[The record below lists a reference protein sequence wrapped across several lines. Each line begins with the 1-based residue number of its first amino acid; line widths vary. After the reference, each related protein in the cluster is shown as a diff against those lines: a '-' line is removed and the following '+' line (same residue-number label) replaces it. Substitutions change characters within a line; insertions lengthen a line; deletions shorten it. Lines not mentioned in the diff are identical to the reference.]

1 MAITLT
7 PLPYPHT
14 ALVPA
19 ISAVTLQT
27 HHGRHHQTYV
37 DNVNAATKDTKLAE
51 AALADIISAAAEGHD
66 QTLFNNAA
74 QVWNHGFYWHSL
86 SPDPQQPG
94 SELAAAINRTF
105 GSLDALKDELLAQG
119 LAHFGSG
126 WVWLVKRGDVL
137 SVEQTHDAATFAVPG
152 PGGDA
157 IPLLVIDLWEHAYY
171 LDYKN
176 VRKSYL
182 NKLIADHLAWD
193 FASGN
198 LAGETAWVYPDLV

>member
-1 MAITLT
+1 MPIRLT
-7 PLPYPHT
+7 PLPYADT
-14 ALVPA
+14 ALAPT

-27 HHGRHHQTYV
+27 HHDRHHQTYV
-37 DNVNAATKDTKLAE
+37 DNVNAATKGTKLAQ
-51 AALADIISAAAEGHD
+51 AALADIISAAAAEHD
-66 QTLFNNAA
+66 QPLFNNAA

-86 SPDPQQPG
+86 SPEPQQPG
-94 SELAAAINRTF
+94 TDLTAAINRTF
-105 GSLDALKDELLAQG
+105 ASLAILKDELLKQG

-137 SVEQTHDAATFAVPG
+137 SVEQTHDAATFAVAG

-171 LDYKN
+171 LDHKN

-182 NKLIADHLAWD
+182 SQLIGEHLAWD
-193 FASGN
+193 FASAN
-198 LAGETAWVYPDLV
+198 LASETAWVYPDLV